1 MPMTRPRW
9 IAAASIAAGIAL
21 LAALV
26 AFTPWRLLAQ
36 RVATVPWQGWV
47 GATLGMS
54 ATYALRAGRLR
65 VEWLWK
71 LRTLGLG
78 YRECLQITLLH
89 NAAINL
95 LPMRSGEASYAF
107 LLHRRWGVGL
117 GDAAAS
123 LLWLRLQD
131 AMVLGVL
138 GLAILVPAPLAWRI
152 GFALATIVVAATVL
166 PVLVRRVHVH
176 ARYARA
182 RAHAPAGHDDP
193 CSLRSSPPTGAVRL
207 APERP
212 RARRM
217 TRAGKL
223 WHLVAKIAGAFRA
236 SRGGWRAWSYAV
248 ANWVLK
254 LGIVGALLAPLA
266 NLPYGSAFAGALG
279 GELAAVLPLQ
289 APAGVG
295 TYEAGVAAGAQV
307 RNGAPEG
314 SAIAP
319 SAPDAQTAS
328 TNTHNARLIFGAA
341 LAVHALMVAV
351 ALATALAFS
360 LIVRPSRTPESST

>member
-1 MPMTRPRW
+1 MAMTRTRW
-9 IAAASIAAGIAL
+9 VATASILAGVVLLAL
-21 LAALV
+21 LA

-36 RVATVPWQGWV
+36 RVATVPWQGWA

-65 VEWLWK
+65 VEWAWK
-71 LRTLGLG
+71 LRALRLG
-78 YRECLQITLLH
+78 YRECLQVTLLH

-152 GFALATIVVAATVL
+152 AFALGAIALAATLL
-166 PVLVRRVHVH
+166 PALVRRVHVH

-182 RAHAPAGHDDP
+182 RSHAA
-193 CSLRSSPPTGAVRL
+193 A
-207 APERP
+207 A
-212 RARRM
+212 ARGR
-217 TRAGKL
+217 KL
-223 WHLVAKIAGAFRA
+223 WHVVAKIAGAFRA
-236 SRGGWRAWSYAV
+236 SRGGLRAWGYAV

-254 LGIVGALLAPLA
+254 LGVVGALLAPLA
-266 NLPYGSAFAGALG
+266 DLPYGSAFAGALG
-279 GELAAVLPLQ
+279 GELAAVLPIQ

-295 TYEAGVAAGAQV
+295 TYEAGVAVGAQA
-307 RNGAPEG
+307 RRGAPKAAE
-314 SAIAP
+314 IAP
-319 SAPDAQTAS
+319 SAPQARTPAA
-328 TNTHNARLIFGAA
+328 NTDNAGLLFGAA
-341 LAVHALMVAV
+341 LAVHALMVVV

-360 LIVRPSRTPESST
+360 LIVRPSRAPESST